1 MIKQITKIIGIVFA
15 FLITQIVCTLGV
27 FIFKLF
33 SDSQW
38 YDNLYV
44 CIETGNLLSY
54 SYLSMLSELIMPALF
69 VSDIIILEFVVLKE
83 YKVNKSIIFISK
95 LSLKDVKTFILTDI
109 IMNFL
114 ASVVIDSLP
123 NNLVSNSYNSLM
135 NVAVTGNWLQVLLI
149 TGVITPVVEE
159 LIFRYGITK
168 IIKQN
173 KFFKKPD
180 VSSIYIS
187 AFVFGLVHFNIIQ
200 STYAF
205 IFGIILAYV
214 YIKTDNLLPSILI
227 HIGVNASSVLY
238 SFMPVMLQN
247 ICLIVMSII
256 FFIIVIRNILV
267 IRNNNLNS
275 NVNNFLSYLLYQT
288 K

>member
-1 MIKQITKIIGIVFA
+1 MIKQFTKIIGVIFA
-15 FLITQIVCTLGV
+15 FIVTQAICTLGV
-27 FIFKLF
+27 FIFKLL

-38 YDNLYV
+38 YDNLYT
-44 CIETGNLLSY
+44 CIETGNIFSY
-54 SYLSMLSELIMPALF
+54 NYFNMLSELIMPALF
-69 VSDIIILEFVVLKE
+69 ASDIIILGFVMYKE
-83 YKVNKSIIFISK
+83 YRANKSITFISG
-95 LSLKDVKTFILTDI
+95 LSLKDTKKYILIGI

-114 ASVVIDSLP
+114 ASMIIDSIP
-123 NNLVSNSYNSLM
+123 SNLVSNSYNSLM
-135 NVAVTGNWLQVLLI
+135 NVAITGNWFQVLLI

-168 IIKQN
+168 IIKRN

-180 VSSIYIS
+180 VISIYIS
-187 AFVFGLVHFNIIQ
+187 AFLFGLVHFNIIQ

-205 IFGIILAYV
+205 IFGIVLAYV
-214 YIKTDNLLPSILI
+214 YIKTDNLLSSILI

-247 ICLIVMSII
+247 ICLIVISII
-256 FFIIVIRNILV
+256 FFVIAIKNILV